1 MKNYRYLAVFFR
13 YYRKGGMEGSFEE
26 RDISITI
33 TDEKNCRKVVTVEI
47 TPERYGGEKERVL
60 QGLLKEVTLPGFRK
74 GKAPADIVRQRFDET
89 IRSEAL
95 KNILPQAYGHVVE
108 KERLEPIGDPVFSE
122 VKEED
127 AGRLTF
133 RMDIEVVPRF
143 ELEGYA
149 GVEVETE
156 PVEVKEAEVD
166 DVLQNLRERQAE
178 FVTVDRPAVSGD
190 LITLDYAPVGL
201 DDEPD
206 EKRRVTEYP
215 AQLGVGHLFPEFE
228 TAIAGKPAG
237 YTGRVE
243 IEYPEDYGSE
253 ELKGRKVLYQFTIKE
268 VKEKSVPALDDE
280 FARSVEEKFENL
292 KDLRTDIEDRLRAEK
307 EREAARKR
315 EERAVDIILERN
327 PFEVPLTMIERY
339 RKELEGEDD
348 RRRQAMGAPPVT
360 DGDEQKA
367 QRDELFEKVAAR
379 NIKRYFVM
387 ERIAETE
394 GVEVSDEE
402 VDQELAKLG
411 EESGRPIEEV
421 KKYFKKGN
429 DQYARLKNSLREQKI
444 FKIILGSAEGG

>member
-1 MKNYRYLAVFFR
+1 
-13 YYRKGGMEGSFEE
+13 MEGSFEE
-26 RDISITI
+26 RDISINI
-33 TDEKNCRKVVTVEI
+33 TDEKNCRKVVMVEI
-47 TPERYGGEKERVL
+47 ASDRYGGEKERVL
-60 QGLLKEVTLPGFRK
+60 RSLVKEVTLPGFRK
-74 GKAPADIVRQRFDET
+74 GKAPAEIVKQRFDET

-108 KERLEPIGDPVFSE
+108 KEQLEPIGDPVFSE

-149 GVEVETE
+149 GVKVETE
-156 PVEVKEAEVD
+156 PVEVGDAEID
-166 DVLQNLRERQAE
+166 DVLGNLRERQAE
-178 FVTVDRPAVSGD
+178 FVVVERPAVSGD
-190 LITLDYAPVGL
+190 IVTLDYAPVGL

-206 EKRRVTEYP
+206 EKRRVSDYP

-237 YTGRVE
+237 FTGRVE
-243 IEYPEDYGSE
+243 ITYPEDYGSE
-253 ELKGRKVLYQFTIKE
+253 ELAGRKVLYQFTVKE
-268 VKEKSVPALDDE
+268 VKEKRLPALDDE
-280 FARSVEEKFENL
+280 FARSVEEKFHDL
-292 KDLRTDIEDRLRAEK
+292 KELRDDIGTRLRTEK
-307 EREAARKR
+307 EREAGRRR
-315 EERAVDIILERN
+315 EERAVDIIIERN

-339 RKELEGEDD
+339 RKELEAEDD
-348 RRRQAMGAPPVT
+348 RRRQAVGAPPET
-360 DGDEQKA
+360 DEEQKA
-367 QRDELFEKVAAR
+367 KRDELFDTVATR

-387 ERIAETE
+387 ERIAEAE

-402 VDQELAKLG
+402 IEQELAKLG

-444 FKIILGSAEGG
+444 FKIILGSAESG

>member
-1 MKNYRYLAVFFR
+1 MD
-13 YYRKGGMEGSFEE
+13 GSFEE

-74 GKAPADIVRQRFDET
+74 GKAPAQIVRQRFDET

-122 VKEED
+122 VKEGD

-149 GVEVETE
+149 DVKVETE
-156 PVEVKEAEVD
+156 PVEVKDEEID
-166 DVLQNLRERQAE
+166 DVLKNLQERQAD
-178 FVTVDRPAVSGD
+178 FVVVDRPAVSGD
-190 LITLDYAPVGL
+190 LVTLDYAPIGL

-237 YTGRVE
+237 FTGRVE
-243 IEYPEDYGSE
+243 IQYPEDYGSE
-253 ELKGRKVLYQFTIKE
+253 ELKGRTVFYQFTVKE
-268 VKEKSVPALDDE
+268 VKEKRIPALDDE

-292 KDLRTDIEDRLRAEK
+292 KDLRGDIENRLRAEK
-307 EREAARKR
+307 EREAGRKR

-339 RKELEGEDD
+339 RKELEGEDE
-348 RRRQAMGAPPVT
+348 RRRNAMGAPQVA
-360 DGDEQKA
+360 DEEQKA

-387 ERIAETE
+387 ERIAEIE
-394 GVEVSDEE
+394 KVEVSDEE
-402 VDQELAKLG
+402 VEQELAKLG

-444 FKIILGSAEGG
+444 FKIILGSAEGA